1 MSLNASYMR
10 RQFGESATE
19 VEAALVAAGLAAHDR
34 SLDAKSASGL
44 RTNEAYGATFWLAL
58 ADEVTAR
65 VAPVLPESQ
74 LVQPHHS
81 RYPMLVNDGVLLF
94 AAKVMEGAAARAD
107 SMRLRPS
114 ELRRNIFSLSEYD
127 PAQLSLLDEFAPAPE
142 DLAAE
147 AARRALGS
155 SAGSMITV
163 AYVCSSDSGL
173 RAVYA
178 GDATLDDDG
187 YLLWSERESL
197 GLGLLDDSIAA
208 PSPIVVETF
217 SSAPRPRPTL
227 GLVTDEPTGSADPAG
242 DDNRP
247 TPS

>member
-1 MSLNASYMR
+1 MSMNVSYMS
-10 RQFGESATE
+10 RQFGKSAAE

-58 ADEVTAR
+58 ADEVVAR

-94 AAKVMEGAAARAD
+94 AAKVMEGTASRAD

-127 PAQLSLLDEFAPAPE
+127 PAQLSLMDELDPTSE
-142 DLAAE
+142 DLGVE

-163 AYVCSSDSGL
+163 AYVCSSDGGL

-178 GDATLDDDG
+178 GDAALDDDG
-187 YLLWSERESL
+187 YLLWSERELL
-197 GLGLLDDSIAA
+197 GLGVLTESTAT
-208 PSPIVVETF
+208 SPVAVEDF
-217 SSAPRPRPTL
+217 ASAPRPRPAL
-227 GLVTDEPTGSADPAG
+227 GLVTDEATGTTDPAG
-242 DDNRP
+242 NDDLP
-247 TPS
+247 TSS